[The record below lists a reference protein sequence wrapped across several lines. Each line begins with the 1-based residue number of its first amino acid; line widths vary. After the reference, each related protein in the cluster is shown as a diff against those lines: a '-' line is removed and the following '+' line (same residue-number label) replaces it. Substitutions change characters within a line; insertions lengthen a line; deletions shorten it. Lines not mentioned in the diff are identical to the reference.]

1 MRKLILILKD
11 DGSAAITDENNNMV
25 RDNIPSYEVE
35 AFLTDSNGY
44 QDEASKQP
52 LIEFD

>member
-11 DGSAAITDENNNMV
+11 DGSAAITDEDNNMV

-44 QDEASKQP
+44 EDNKQP
-52 LIEFD
+52 LID